1 MWRHCLLLL
10 VLLATMVRGSDFF
23 SRSFAGGSPFSTS
36 SPQQQDDSLYKV
48 LEVDRDASLADIKK
62 AYRRRA
68 MLLHPDKGGDE
79 EQFKKLSQAYEIL
92 SDVDKRQNYDRFGVT
107 GNGNGGG
114 DGGRSAADAT
124 RDLFRG
130 FGSFGG
136 FGGFGGGFSMPIVFQ
151 LDLSLEDLFKGRDL
165 SIPLNTHKVSVQIKP
180 GMLNGQELI
189 LRGKFAD
196 ERGAE
201 RDIIFRLKETR
212 HPVFTRKNADLLV
225 ELSISLADALLGFER
240 SITHLDGKEV
250 VLGSKRGEICG
261 TGDVLVVPG
270 LGMPVYDQDKVRGR
284 LFVRIRVDMPKRLW
298 LDGAEAHEMERLL
311 EMAAQPR
318 HRHSRDK
325 ATGKSDTPAEKLEP
339 GSSKRQKKSDKDIDK
354 DKARHH
360 TLAKG
365 DLNSFGSFGAPD
377 HDDEDENPF
386 ASFFFR

>member
-1 MWRHCLLLL
+1 MRRAALWLVVLLLFCA
-10 VLLATMVRGSDFF
+10 VQTYGSDFF
-23 SRSFAGGSPFSTS
+23 SRSFAGGSPFSS
-36 SPQQQDDSLYKV
+36 NQQQDDSLYKV
-48 LEVDRDASLADIKK
+48 LEVERDASLADIKK

-68 MLLHPDKGGDE
+68 MLLHPDKGGDPE
-79 EQFKKLSQAYEIL
+79 DFKKLSQAYEIL

-107 GNGNGGG
+107 GNG
-114 DGGRSAADAT
+114 GGRSAADAT

-136 FGGFGGGFSMPIVFQ
+136 GFGSFGGGFSMPIVFQ

-165 SIPLNTHKVSVQIKP
+165 SIPLNNVKVSVQIKP

-212 HPVFTRKNADLLV
+212 HPVFTRKNADLLL

-240 SITHLDGKEV
+240 SITHLDGREV

-270 LGMPVYDQDKVRGR
+270 LGMPVYGQDKVRGR

-298 LDGAEAHEMERLL
+298 LDGADAREMERLL
-311 EMAAQPR
+311 EVAAQPR
-318 HRHSRDK
+318 NRHSRDRPS
-325 ATGKSDTPAEKLEP
+325 KSDEVSAPDST
-339 GSSKRQKKSDKDIDK
+339 GGKRPKKTDKDKEK
-354 DKARHH
+354 DKARQH

-365 DLNSFGSFGAPD
+365 DLNSFGSFGAPERE
-377 HDDEDENPF
+377 DEDENPF
-386 ASFFFR
+386 AQFFFR